1 MTSVP
6 SMTPDKPTLRS
17 TIRAALAATT
27 PQQRAAWSAS
37 INQQLLAHPLL
48 VRARTIFLYAPMPHS
63 SGQPLEVDISAAA
76 LHWLSSGRSVALP
89 AAGPVAPVI
98 ITDWQADLQP
108 APRGPLL
115 VPRPG
120 LPAADLARIDAVIV
134 PGLAFTR
141 TAPHRR
147 LGRGGGFY
155 DQFIASLPPRPDLP
169 RGRAV
174 LISPAFD
181 LQLVDAVPT
190 EPHDQPVDTLI
201 TPH

>member
-1 MTSVP
+1 MLAS
-6 SMTPDKPTLRS
+6 KAQIRS

-37 INQQLLAHPLL
+37 INQQLLAHPVLD
-48 VRARTIFLYAPMPHS
+48 RARTIFLYAPMPHS
-63 SGQPLEVDISAAA
+63 SGQPLEVDITAAA
-76 LHWLSSGRSVALP
+76 RHWLSSGRSVALP

-98 ITDWQADLQP
+98 ITDWQTDLQR

-115 VPRPG
+115 VPRSG

-141 TAPHRR
+141 STPHRR

-155 DQFIASLPPRPDLP
+155 DQFIASLPPRPDLLH
-169 RGRAV
+169 GRAA
-174 LISPAFD
+174 LIAPAFD
-181 LQLVDAVPT
+181 LQVVDAVPT
-190 EPHDQPVDTLI
+190 EPHDQPIDTLI